1 MKRKVKMEKVVIFV
15 DTETILEKE
24 LIEEE
29 EEKRYAD
36 DE

>member
-1 MKRKVKMEKVVIFV
+1 MEKVVIFV
-15 DTETILEKE
+15 DTETIPEEE
-24 LIEEE
+24 LIGEE